1 MSYTGKAPEFD
12 TQLTGDDSAKV
23 ATTAYVKQEINAI
36 PAGALNEPVV
46 SFGIAYNTTI
56 DNHTSVQDV
65 LYMNG
70 NITIGTGQTFTVSA
84 NTTLNIQ

>member
-12 TQLTGDDSAKV
+12 TQLTGEDSDKV
-23 ATTAYVKQEINAI
+23 ATTAFVQQEINAI
-36 PAGALNEPVV
+36 PAGSLNEPIV
-46 SFGIAYNTTI
+46 SFGLAYNPVI
-56 DNHTSVQDV
+56 DTHTSVQDV

-70 NITIGTGQTFTVSA
+70 NMTIGVGQTFTISA